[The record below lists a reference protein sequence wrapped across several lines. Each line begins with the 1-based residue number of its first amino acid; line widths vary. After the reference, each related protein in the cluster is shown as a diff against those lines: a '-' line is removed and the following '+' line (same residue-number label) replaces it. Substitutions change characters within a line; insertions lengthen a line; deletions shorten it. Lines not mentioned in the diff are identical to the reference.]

1 MARQAAPGNIEYVL
15 LGVLSFH
22 PGSIVAHVTIYRCV
36 WNVVTTGAAAICIA
50 VIDGESVVG
59 KLNRLPI
66 TRTVTLGTL
75 PLPVVGR
82 PIIAM
87 AGLAVGQPL
96 M

>member
-1 MARQAAPGNIEYVL
+1 MARQAAPGNIENVL

-22 PGSIVAHVTIYRCV
+22 PGSIMAHITIYGCV
-36 WNVVTTGAAAICIA
+36 GNVVTTGAAAICTA
-50 VIDGESVVG
+50 VIHGKSVVG
-59 KLNRLPI
+59 QLDRLPV
-66 TRTVTLGTL
+66 TRAVTLGTL

-87 AGLAVGQPL
+87 TGLTVGQAL